1 MFCRCEQVPWEAVEA
16 AIARGATTA
25 REVRS
30 VTRCGMGYCQG
41 RTCGP
46 ALQMAISSLAG
57 RPLDEV
63 GDLHK
68 RPVAVPVFLGRVAS
82 S

>member
-1 MFCRCEQVPWEAVEA
+1 
-16 AIARGATTA
+16 
-25 REVRS
+25 
-30 VTRCGMGYCQG
+30 
-41 RTCGP
+41 
-46 ALQMAISSLAG
+46 MAISSLAS

-63 GDLHK
+63 GDLQK